1 MTGFS
6 IAFAV
11 QIASSVVKEALD
23 LGLAQIERPKE
34 EIIDYVR
41 ARMWEP
47 EKKMDFPDSK
57 L

>member
-1 MTGFS
+1 M
-6 IAFAV
+6 